1 MNQQEILNYIKS
13 LSNEEQ
19 GLYSKTEITKK
30 ERGRLHEIDEELKQY
45 WDLLRQRRALRR
57 AGKNP
62 EKAKLRK
69 KNVVKSYEQ

>member
-1 MNQQEILNYIKS
+1 MEILNYIKN

-19 GLYSKTEITKK
+19 DLYSKTEITKK
-30 ERGRLHEIDEELKQY
+30 ERDRLHKIDEELKQY

-57 AGKNP
+57 AGRNP